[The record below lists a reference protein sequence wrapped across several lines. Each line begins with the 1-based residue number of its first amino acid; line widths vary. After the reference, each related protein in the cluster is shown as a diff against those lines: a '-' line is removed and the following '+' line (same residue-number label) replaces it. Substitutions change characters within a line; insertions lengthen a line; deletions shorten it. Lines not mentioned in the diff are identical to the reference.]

1 MELVTKTEL
10 ARKIGV
16 SQPYITKKIKD
27 GTLKKCLDGK
37 KLKLECAIKAL
48 NANIKDFKR
57 ANQFETKDKELIKKY
72 APQKELVTDEN
83 VGNLKILLAGVEN
96 PSQKVAIIKD
106 YWTGKINQIK
116 YEAEKGK
123 YILKSEVENQ
133 ASKTATILRE
143 KLFNIPNKI
152 SPLCYGKTIAEIQE
166 IIYSAINEAVQE
178 VNDAL

>member
-1 MELVTKTEL
+1 M
-10 ARKIGV
+10 
-16 SQPYITKKIKD
+16 
-27 GTLKKCLDGK
+27 
-37 KLKLECAIKAL
+37 
-48 NANIKDFKR
+48 
-57 ANQFETKDKELIKKY
+57 
-72 APQKELVTDEN
+72 
-83 VGNLKILLAGVEN
+83 EN

-106 YWTGKINQIK
+106 FWTGKINQIK
-116 YEAEKGK
+116 YEVEKGK

-152 SPLCYGKTIAEIQE
+152 APLCYEKTIAEIQE

>member
-1 MELVTKTEL
+1 MELVTQAEL
-10 ARKIGV
+10 ARKLKVSRSYIG
-16 SQPYITKKIKD
+16 KKVKD

-57 ANQFETKDKELIKKY
+57 ANQFETHKELIKKY

-83 VGNLKILLAGVEN
+83 VGDLEILLAGVEN

-106 YWTGKINQIK
+106 FWTGKINQIK
-116 YEAEKGK
+116 YEVEKGK

-152 SPLCYGKTIAEIQE
+152 APLCYEKTIAEIQE